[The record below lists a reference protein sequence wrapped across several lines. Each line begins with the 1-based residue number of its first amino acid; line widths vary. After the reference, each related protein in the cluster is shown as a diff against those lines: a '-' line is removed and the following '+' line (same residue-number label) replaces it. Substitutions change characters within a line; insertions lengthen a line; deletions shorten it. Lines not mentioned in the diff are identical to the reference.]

1 MILSMLRAFNSVK
14 QCQAKVTRTRSNPRS
29 LHRNPSYFVWCF
41 IQNHQNDICRSF
53 YCTQTEGHRPG
64 HLSAVFGNRQSL
76 HPCWQVLCRVA
87 RLWLWVIVLGE
98 RNPSEVHECFQPSTV
113 FASVSRYSNGRGWSN
128 VLTCRDMSWHV
139 VTCRGR
145 GRWLPTCV
153 QCRAL
158 GAQRPC
164 FGQRPEVPRRFST
177 SSLPISEKYKRNR
190 C

>member
-1 MILSMLRAFNSVK
+1 MILSMLRAFNLVK

-64 HLSAVFGNRQSL
+64 QLSAVFGNRQSL

-139 VTCRGR
+139 VVAVGDYQPAYNAELWEPSGLALDKDQKSLGDFRRQACRSAKSTKG
-145 GRWLPTCV
+145 T
-153 QCRAL
+153 
-158 GAQRPC
+158 GA
-164 FGQRPEVPRRFST
+164 
-177 SSLPISEKYKRNR
+177 KR